1 MDRPQALGS
10 GSATI
15 LDGKRTAHDLCAEVA
30 RGCAEL
36 QARSGVVPGLTV
48 VLVGDDPASH
58 IYVRNK
64 QAAAIKAGMNSRIE
78 RLSSCATERQV
89 LELILGLNADA
100 TVHGILV
107 QLPLPGA
114 IDEHA
119 VLEAVD
125 PRKDVDG
132 FHPINAGCL
141 LSGREGFVP
150 CTPAGIMELLRRY
163 AIPLAGRHAVVV
175 GRSNIVGKP
184 MALLLLRE
192 HCTVTICHSRTSDLA
207 SVCSRADILVA
218 AAGKLGLVTGEFIQ
232 PGAVVV
238 DVGIHRVEDEA
249 TCRQLFGDDPARLRA
264 VREKGSTLAGD
275 VHPLEARARA
285 GWLTPVPGGVG
296 PLTIA
301 QLLQNT
307 LIAARRAALP

>member
-1 MDRPQALGS
+1 MTGA
-10 GSATI
+10 ATL
-15 LDGKRTAHDLCAEVA
+15 LDGKQTAHDLCTEVA
-30 RGCAEL
+30 RDCAEL
-36 QARSGVVPGLTV
+36 RARSGIVPGLTV

-64 QAAAIKAGMNSRIE
+64 EATAGKAGMSSRVE
-78 RLSSCATERQV
+78 RLPASATERQV
-89 LELILGLNADA
+89 LEVIARLNADRA
-100 TVHGILV
+100 VHGILV

-114 IDEHA
+114 IDERA

-125 PRKDVDG
+125 PAKDVDG
-132 FHPINAGCL
+132 FHPINAGRL
-141 LSGREGFVP
+141 LAGREGFVP
-150 CTPAGIMELLRRY
+150 CTPAGIIELLRRY
-163 AIPLAGRHAVVV
+163 EIPFLGRHAVVV

-192 HCTVTICHSRTSDLA
+192 HCTVTICHSRTKDLA
-207 SVCSRADILVA
+207 AVCSRADILVA
-218 AAGKLGLVTGEFIQ
+218 AVGRLGLVTREFIK

-249 TCRQLFGDDPARLRA
+249 TCRRLFGDDPARLRA
-264 VREKGSTLAGD
+264 VREKGSTLSGD
-275 VHPLEARARA
+275 VHPLDARARA

-307 LIAARRAALP
+307 LTAARRAALP